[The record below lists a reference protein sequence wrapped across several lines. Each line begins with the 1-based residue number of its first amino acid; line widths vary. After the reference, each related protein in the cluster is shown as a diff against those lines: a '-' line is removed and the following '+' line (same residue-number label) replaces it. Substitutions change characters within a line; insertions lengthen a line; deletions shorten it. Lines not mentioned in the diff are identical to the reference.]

1 MNTISLRLAGLALAL
16 TLTATVVSAKVTEK
30 FAQTYPLDANGTIR
44 LENVNGT
51 VEIIAWDKNEVAL
64 EAEKTA
70 RDQEGLSRMH
80 LKIESSPRRLSIRTE
95 YEKKWKFWDN
105 MNAQVHYK
113 LMVPAGAT
121 LDGIEVVNANIHV
134 TGVKGSVSLSTV
146 NGGIEAA
153 GLSGAGS
160 FETVNGS
167 VRVAYAAMPAA
178 GAGITLEAVNGTCQ
192 LTLPADAAFD
202 LDTDTVNGRISCDF
216 PLTLESS
223 GKRELRGAV
232 NGGGTRVTLESVN
245 GGLSV
250 KQAK

>member
-1 MNTISLRLAGLALAL
+1 MNTTSLRLAGLALAFSL
-16 TLTATVVSAKVTEK
+16 IVTATSAKVTEK
-30 FAQTYPLDANGTIR
+30 FSQTYPLDANGSVH
-44 LENVNGT
+44 LENINGS

-70 RDQEGLSRMH
+70 RDEEGLSRMH
-80 LKIESSPRRLSIRTE
+80 LRIESSPRRLFIKTE
-95 YEKKWKFWDN
+95 HEKKWRFWET

-121 LDGIEVVNANIHV
+121 LDRIDVVNAGIRV
-134 TGVKGSVSLSTV
+134 SGLRSSVRLEAV
-146 NGGIEAA
+146 NGSIEADD
-153 GLSGAGS
+153 LSGPGN

-167 VRVAYAAMPAA
+167 VRVSYATMPT
-178 GAGITLEAVNGTCQ
+178 GGGIALETVNGTCK
-192 LTLPADAAFD
+192 LTLPPDAAFN

-232 NGGGTRVTLESVN
+232 NGGGIRVTLDSVN
-245 GGLSV
+245 GSLSV
-250 KQAK
+250 HQAK

>member
-1 MNTISLRLAGLALAL
+1 MNTTSLRFAGLALAFSL
-16 TLTATVVSAKVTEK
+16 IATAASAKVTEK
-30 FAQTYPLDANGTIR
+30 LAQTYPLEANGVIR
-44 LENVNGT
+44 LENVNGS

-80 LKIESSPRRLSIRTE
+80 LKIESSPRRLAIKTE
-95 YEKKWKFWDN
+95 YEKKWKFWEN

-121 LDGIEVVNANIHV
+121 LDSIEVVNSGIKV
-134 TGVKGSVSLSTV
+134 MGVKGAVHLEAV
-146 NGGIEAA
+146 NGGIEAE
-153 GLSGAGS
+153 GLTGQGN
-160 FETVNGS
+160 FETVNGT
-167 VRVAYAAMPAA
+167 VRVTYAAMPV
-178 GAGITLEAVNGTCQ
+178 GGGISLETVNGTCK

-202 LDTDTVNGRISCDF
+202 LDTDTVNGRVSCDF
-216 PLTLESS
+216 PITLESS

-250 KQAK
+250 TQAK